1 MTDPAL
7 FYRCAFDTG
16 EAITSK
22 RSDPANIQKGAF
34 LKKDTMQ
41 QKRLGDK
48 TDFSDLVQALLEV
61 WIGTSE

>member
-1 MTDPAL
+1 
-7 FYRCAFDTG
+7 
-16 EAITSK
+16 
-22 RSDPANIQKGAF
+22 
-34 LKKDTMQ
+34 LKKDTIQ